1 MEYSWNI
8 WGSSGW
14 PYHVSLSRGFH
25 PSLRM
30 DGKHPFQRWWA
41 SWRLTVWTSGGIST
55 DAPGTFFNDVFM
67 HRTSHPITVIYLT
80 YLTSMHHYASIYPCN
95 SFRRCSI
102 STFTCT
108 YNSIST
114 CNCCEIEQFSQI
126 SGFCWP
132 FWCRIMANVASPKLM
147 VSHSYWLPTPWAM
160 FDVFSERERA
170 RDKKRER
177 ERAIKMIPIPAASR
191 VQLNRRPVTEL
202 LEGKI
207 RG

>member
-1 MEYSWNI
+1 
-8 WGSSGW
+8 
-14 PYHVSLSRGFH
+14 
-25 PSLRM
+25 
-30 DGKHPFQRWWA
+30 
-41 SWRLTVWTSGGIST
+41 
-55 DAPGTFFNDVFM
+55 M

-160 FDVFSERERA
+160 FDVFSERERESA
-170 RDKKRER
+170 R
-177 ERAIKMIPIPAASR
+177 
-191 VQLNRRPVTEL
+191 
-202 LEGKI
+202 
-207 RG
+207 